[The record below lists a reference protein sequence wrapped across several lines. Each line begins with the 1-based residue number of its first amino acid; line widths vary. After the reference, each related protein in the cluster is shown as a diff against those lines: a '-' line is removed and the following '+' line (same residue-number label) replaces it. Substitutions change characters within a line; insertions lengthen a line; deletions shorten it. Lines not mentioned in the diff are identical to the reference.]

1 MLYQLWQRSRWFAPS
16 CIVTEV
22 TKARPRW
29 VRKAL
34 MSASARL
41 KVFRTYWFVAELQT
55 TAVSEV
61 TRLLSE
67 PYVVPEIWVSL
78 LAGAPAPWASMARA
92 PPMVMSP
99 GAGTDTQP

>member
-1 MLYQLWQRSRWFAPS
+1 MLYQLWQRSRWLAPS
-16 CIVTEV
+16 CMVTDV
-22 TKARPRW
+22 TNARPRW

-41 KVFRTYWFVAELQT
+41 KVLSTYWFDAELHT

-67 PYVVPEIWVSL
+67 PYVVPGIGVSP
-78 LAGAPAPWASMARA
+78 LAGRAAPCASMASA
-92 PPMVMSP
+92 PPMVMLP
-99 GAGTDTQP
+99 G